1 MAGHNIALIV
11 MMILAITL
19 LFAAMVLSA
28 MASSSAK
35 KNCSDDTKETAHRFS
50 MYSAVVSGVAVF
62 LISVALIIYIF
73 RAPVSAKVS
82 SLAGSAAEA
91 IQGHAD
97 AIQKHAQ
104 AVEMT
109 TFKSE

>member
-1 MAGHNIALIV
+1 MSGHNIALIV
-11 MMILAITL
+11 MMILAIIL

-35 KNCSDDTKETAHRFS
+35 KNCSEDTKETAHKFS
-50 MYSAVVSGVAVF
+50 MYSALVAGVAVF

-73 RAPVSAKVS
+73 RAPVAAKVS
-82 SLAGSAAEA
+82 SLAGSASEA
-91 IQGHAD
+91 IKGHAD

-104 AVEMT
+104 SVEMS
-109 TFKSE
+109 TFKTD